1 MRRHR
6 KYPAKIKTEMRMLWP
21 LSSGLLVG
29 YLDRDTIWDI
39 GLPPYACIRYAT
51 WIIPA
56 FKSQNISL
64 QNRHALSPVSTHASK
79 HVMNHSLHISS
90 DCFIWNSHFST
101 HTSKH
106 VMSHSLHISSDC
118 FIWNSHFS
126 THTSKHVMSHS
137 LHISSDCFIWNSP
150 FSLSTPM
157 NTLCRSKNSTMCHR
171 ALLQSTGPLLACV
184 CQCIA

>member
-1 MRRHR
+1 MFHGGELSFLQIHLKCCFIQNMRRHR

-118 FIWNSHFS
+118 
-126 THTSKHVMSHS
+126 V
-137 LHISSDCFIWNSP
+137 IWNSP